1 MRKRSH
7 TTWAYTL
14 TLLCVLAPAV
24 SFCRSLGEEAAQT
37 STPRSRDEKAVP
49 IPELARWKTQMVSYG
64 QKACLQYANTALT
77 DDERL
82 GATYYDATRVY
93 EQIADYTGDAVWDDC
108 AAKAKAIYRGYVLR
122 NNGSVPGYWNFT
134 SGFRMDWERNS
145 DALSKQA
152 AILLSQNA
160 AFCTDITPLEWTASP
175 QVSREVAYCILSYLD
190 AEDLGAPRRARLTT
204 LADQALGHID
214 QWFVSK
220 TSRAPNT
227 FPLVPQAAGQ
237 YYIQPF
243 MVGLTMQALIR
254 HWDVTHD
261 PRVQPAVKKA
271 LDWLWARAWVAT
283 DRAFW
288 YENWAPDGNQAF
300 PPKPGAPDLNLLI
313 APAFAWMYHQSG
325 DTTYR
330 DRGDQVFSG
339 GVTGAYL
346 AYGKQFDQNYMWSF
360 DYVKWRSA

>member
-1 MRKRSH
+1 MRMRSH
-7 TTWAYTL
+7 TTWAYTI
-14 TLLCVLAPAV
+14 TLLCVLTPAPTP
-24 SFCRSLGEEAAQT
+24 AQT
-37 STPRSRDEKAVP
+37 RIPPSRGDERAVP
-49 IPELARWKTQMVSYG
+49 IPELARWKTQMLSYG
-64 QKACLQYANTALT
+64 QKACLQYASLVT

-82 GATYYDATRVY
+82 AATYYDATRVY
-93 EQIADYTGDAVWDDC
+93 EQIADYTGNAVWDDC
-108 AAKAKAIYRGYVLR
+108 AAKAKAIYRGYVLQ
-122 NNGSVPGYWNFT
+122 NNGKVPGYWNFT

-145 DALSKQA
+145 DSLSKQA

-160 AFCTDITPLEWTASP
+160 AYCTDATPLGWTARP
-175 QVSREVAYCILSYLD
+175 IVSREVAYCILSYLD

-204 LADQALGHID
+204 LADQALDHID

-227 FPLVPQAAGQ
+227 FSLVPQAAGQ
-237 YYIQPF
+237 YYVQPF

-254 HWDVTHD
+254 YWDVTRD

-271 LDWLWARAWVAT
+271 LDWLWARAWVAK

-300 PPKPGAPDLNLLI
+300 PQKKGAPDLNLLI
-313 APAFAWMYHQSG
+313 APAFAWMYQQTG

-330 DRGDQVFSG
+330 DRGDQLFAG
-339 GVTGAYL
+339 GVTRAYL
-346 AYGKQFDQNYMWSF
+346 ENGKQFNQNYMWSF
-360 DYVKWRSA
+360 DYVKWRSE